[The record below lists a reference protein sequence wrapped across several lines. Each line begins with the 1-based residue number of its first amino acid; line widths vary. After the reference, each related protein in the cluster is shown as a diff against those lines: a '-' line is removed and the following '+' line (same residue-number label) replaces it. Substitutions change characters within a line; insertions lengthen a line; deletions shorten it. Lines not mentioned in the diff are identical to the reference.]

1 MVLIWS
7 RCLAWGRRRC
17 GLLILCKGDL
27 LANRAGLVSAHV
39 GRAGVHA
46 LARLVEGCGHAFREH
61 FVHDLGIDGHIE
73 LFDSHGY
80 PTGRFIAVQIKGG
93 RSYFRGCDEHVAKFY
108 FADRHRAYWQQH
120 QMPVILVLHDP
131 DSNRLIWQ
139 HVCSENIVQTS
150 GRWRIDVPFD
160 NDLSARASFVR
171 LEVISASQTDVR
183 GRLKQPRSGRLLVYR
198 QIDPTG
204 PDVRCG
210 YPFCATDGGRTSLLI
225 ISKEFLGYCSK
236 NYLEPDEFSK
246 EYVQA
251 GFSLEFSTDFISN
264 AIRSAFMES
273 FFEVIMEP
281 ERDGSKFLF
290 YIGPNEKYYLALRE
304 EEGAVLI
311 EGDQPQGLT
320 LQFATRLFAQ
330 VKAQFTPLVAFT
342 NSETY
347 RKADHEYPHL
357 RRISA

>member
-1 MVLIWS
+1 M
-7 RCLAWGRRRC
+7 
-17 GLLILCKGDL
+17 
-27 LANRAGLVSAHV
+27 ANGTGLVSAHV

-46 LARLVEGCGHAFREH
+46 LARLVEGRGHAFREH
-61 FVHDLGIDGHIE
+61 FVHDLGIDAHIE
-73 LFDSHGY
+73 LFDSYGY
-80 PTGRFIAVQIKGG
+80 PTGRFIGVQIKSG
-93 RSYFRGCDEHVAKFY
+93 RSYFRGCGENVAKFY

-139 HVCSENIVQTS
+139 HVCSENIVRTS
-150 GRWRIDVPFD
+150 RRWRIDVPFD
-160 NDLSARASFVR
+160 NDLSALASFVL
-171 LEVISASQTDVR
+171 LEVISASQSDVR
-183 GRLKQPRSGRLLVYR
+183 GRMNQPCSGRLLVYR
-198 QIDPTG
+198 QIDPNG
-204 PDVRCG
+204 PDVLSG

-225 ISKEFLGYCSK
+225 ISRECLGYCSN
-236 NYLEPDEFSK
+236 NYLQPDEFSK

-251 GFSLEFSTDFISN
+251 GFSLEFNTDLIRN

-273 FFEVIMEP
+273 FFEVIVEP
-281 ERDGSKFLF
+281 ERDGSRFLF
-290 YIGPNEKYYLALRE
+290 YIGPNEKHHFALRE

-311 EGDQPQGLT
+311 EGDQPQALT

-347 RKADHEYPHL
+347 RKADHEKATKVVGPGVVSEK
-357 RRISA
+357 R